1 MGWERKEN
9 MSSSKEDYK
18 NIHIFGRRGRQNLES
33 ELCSGQW
40 HCSVLSKM
48 LSLPVLAVLLCFI
61 IHNPSLWRG
70 HFLDSLVWVDTKFLS
85 VDRSSRGR
93 LLPAWPEKQ
102 LPSQ

>member
-1 MGWERKEN
+1 

-48 LSLPVLAVLLCFI
+48 LSLPVLVAPLLCFI

-70 HFLDSLVWVDTKFLS
+70 HFLDSLGWVDTKFLS

-93 LLPAWPEKQ
+93 LPPAWPEKQ
-102 LPSQ
+102 LPSL

>member
-1 MGWERKEN
+1 

-18 NIHIFGRRGRQNLES
+18 NIHIFGRRGRQNLEPGP
-33 ELCSGQW
+33 CSGQW

-48 LSLPVLAVLLCFI
+48 LSLPVLVAPLLCFI
-61 IHNPSLWRG
+61 IHNPSLWRR
-70 HFLDSLVWVDTKFLS
+70 HFLGSPGWVDMKFLS

-93 LLPAWPEKQ
+93 IPPVWPEMK